1 MGDAREQYLRRIPSV
16 EEVLGLCDGNG
27 LGPSHPRWALLAAAR
42 EVLSEKRQVLL
53 SCNLPE
59 EMEEIDLSPEGIVRS
74 VKERARRIQAP
85 LLRRVVNATGVVVH
99 TNLGRSPLSR
109 QVIERLAE
117 VGLGYSTLEYDLERG
132 QRGSR
137 QSILAGLLRRLTGA
151 EDCLVVNNNAA
162 AVLLALDTLARGREV
177 IVSRGQLVEIGGAF
191 RIPDVMRKSGARLVE
206 VGTTNKTRVSDY
218 EEAAGENTAL
228 LLKVHTSNF
237 KILGFV
243 EEVES
248 NELVRLGRR
257 LGIPV
262 MEDLGSGTLVDL
274 ARHGLSHEP
283 TVMDSLGAG
292 IDVVTFSGDKLL
304 GSSQAGFLL
313 GKADLIRTMKKNSL
327 TRALRPGKLTL
338 AALEATLRLY
348 LEGRIEEIPT
358 LRMLTLPLAEIA
370 RRAQVL
376 LADIRAG
383 LQNPSLVSCQEDFS
397 EVGGGALPLQTLPT
411 RVIAFSAD
419 KLSPNDLEVRF
430 RSNPVPIL
438 GRIQKGRF
446 VLDLRTLLDADFE
459 PVVRACRDIL
469 NP

>member
-162 AVLLALDTLARGREV
+162 AVLLALDTLARGRDV